1 MGLIG
6 QTISHYK
13 IVEKLGEGGMGVV
26 YKATDTTL
34 NRDVAIKL
42 LPPQLK
48 SDTQARK
55 RFIHEA
61 RAASALNHANIA
73 VVHEIGETPE
83 GQVFIVMACYEG
95 QTLKD
100 KLADGA
106 LPLDEAIKIVCQV
119 ASGLAAAHEKGILH
133 RDVKPAN
140 ILFGSDGHAKL
151 ADFGLAKL
159 AGQTRMTKTG
169 TTVGTVAY
177 MSPEQAR
184 GDDVD
189 HRSDIHSLAV
199 VLYELVTG
207 RVPFEGDNDMAI
219 LYQVANADPAPASTY
234 RSDLPPGIDTILTKA
249 LAKDPD
255 DRYASADEFLKDLD
269 ALQGGRAI
277 TGVRLRRRR
286 SSGWVVAASVVAGV
300 AVTIVVYGAVS
311 KFLMRGAETDTNTP
325 SVARSSVAVMPF
337 TVRGETDVAGL
348 GEGMVDLL
356 SSRLDGAGSLRSVD
370 PRAMLTF
377 IRQQGWQSGDLAR
390 SREIAKHFGAGL
402 FILGNVFQS
411 TDRVNI
417 SAALYESNG
426 AADPVATASVDGEE
440 SLILTLVDDLTT
452 QLLKEQLERDGT
464 AAVELG
470 SLTTRSYPALKAY
483 LEGESAFRAAA
494 HHADREN
501 QERAARAYQKAVAE
515 DSTFALA
522 WYRLAEIADRAMVT
536 DVDAGLAVDRAL
548 EHSEGLSEHD
558 QLHFRALRAKF
569 DDNIDE
575 AEQTYQTIL
584 GLAPECLDATVSL
597 SHLRH
602 YEGWRQGEPISDG
615 RAILERAVTLDPENR
630 DCLFRLGW
638 MDAFDGDW
646 AGCEE
651 AYRRMYGD
659 DMPVEL
665 ATMVAFGSGAR
676 EDEAAVFEKLKS
688 APDFRKLSA
697 VFHVAVFTDDLDG
710 ARELSSVLIEGERSD
725 ESKTL
730 GRLILAHIEI
740 ASGRWNAAKQELATV
755 ASFNP
760 ALAIEYKALFA
771 AHPFLD
777 VAASERQAILD
788 ELRAWDASDVPMSTS
803 RLPWISSHD
812 GFHPVFKTY
821 LTGLLEISLG
831 NYEVGSTLASELEQ
845 TRCAP
850 ADTTLGPDLAQA
862 LRGMSAMRQGQSE
875 KALEELAEAKYQVSF
890 GKQIGSLI
898 HFRSLQRYLRAELL
912 SETGRSEEAVS
923 WFSSFAWSASFE
935 YIYKAPALLRRAQIC
950 ERLDQTEQAAEYY
963 ARFIGLWQN
972 CDPPLRPAVDEAR
985 ARLLALDGKNEG

>member
-13 IVEKLGEGGMGVV
+13 IVEKLGEGGMGIV
-26 YKATDTTL
+26 YKATDTML

-48 SDTQARK
+48 SDTKARK

-83 GQVFIVMACYEG
+83 GQVFIVMAYYEG

-106 LPLDEAIKIVCQV
+106 RPLDEAITIVCQV
-119 ASGLAAAHEKGILH
+119 ASGLAAAHKKGILH

-140 ILFGSDGHAKL
+140 ILFGNDGHAKL

-159 AGQTRMTKTG
+159 TGQTKVTKTG

-189 HRSDIHSLAV
+189 DRSDILSLGV

-207 RVPFEGDNDMAI
+207 RVPFAGDNEMAV
-219 LYQVANADPAPASTY
+219 LYQVVNANPAPASTY
-234 RSDLPPGIDTILTKA
+234 RNDLPPAIDTILTKA

-269 ALQGGRAI
+269 VLQGGRAI

-286 SSGWVVAASVVAGV
+286 SSRWVVAASVVAGV
-300 AVTIVVYGAVS
+300 AVSIVLYAAVS
-311 KFLMRGAETDTNTP
+311 RFVMRGADTGTQTV
-325 SVARSSVAVMPF
+325 SLVRSAIAVLPF
-337 TVRGETDVAGL
+337 TVRGGADDAGL

-377 IRQQGWQSGDLAR
+377 IRQQGQMSSDLAR

-411 TDRVNI
+411 TDRINI

-426 AADPVATASVDGEE
+426 AANPVARANVDGEA
-440 SLILTLVDDLTT
+440 SSILTLVDDLAT
-452 QLLKEQLERDGT
+452 QLLKERLAKDGA

-501 QERAARAYQKAVAE
+501 QERAVRAYQMAVAE

-522 WYRLAEIADRAMVT
+522 WYRLAEIAERSMVT
-536 DVDAGLAVDRAL
+536 DVDAGLAIDQAL

-558 QLHFRALRAKF
+558 QLHFRALRAEL
-569 DDNIDE
+569 DDDIDA
-575 AEQTYQTIL
+575 AEQAYQTIL
-584 GLAPECLDATVSL
+584 GLVPECLDATVAL

-602 YEGWRQGEPISDG
+602 FHGWRRGKPISDG
-615 RAILERAVTLDPENR
+615 RAMLERAVALDPENR
-630 DCLFRLGW
+630 DCLYRLGW

-646 AGCEE
+646 VGSEE
-651 AYRRMYGD
+651 TYRRMYAD

-665 ATMVAFGSGAR
+665 AAMILFGKGAG
-676 EDEAAVFEKLKS
+676 EEKEVIEQVKS
-688 APDFRKLSA
+688 APDMTKLST
-697 VFHVAVFTDDLDG
+697 VFHVAVFTDALDA
-710 ARELSSVLIEGERSD
+710 ARQLSSVLIEGERSD

-730 GRLILAHIEI
+730 GHLILAHIDI
-740 ASGRWNAAKQELATV
+740 ACGRWDASKEELKTV

-771 AHPFLD
+771 VHPFLD
-777 VAASERQAILD
+777 VPASERQDILD
-788 ELRAWDASDVPMSTS
+788 ELHAWDASDVPLSTS

-812 GFHPVFKTY
+812 KFHPVFKTY

-831 NYEVGSTLASELEQ
+831 NYDVGSALALELEE

-850 ADTTLGPDLAQA
+850 QDTTLGSDLAQA
-862 LRGMSAMRQGQSE
+862 LRGMSASRQDQRE
-875 KALEELAEAKYQVSF
+875 KALEELAKTKYQVTF

-898 HFRSLQRYLRAELL
+898 HFRSFQRYLRAELL
-912 SETGRSEEAVS
+912 LETGRSEEALS
-923 WFSSFAWSASFE
+923 WFSSFAWSVSFE
-935 YIYKAPALLRRAQIC
+935 YIYKAPTLLRRAQIC
-950 ERLDQTEQAAEYY
+950 ERLGQTEQAAEYY
-963 ARFIGLWQN
+963 ARFVALWQN
-972 CDPPLRPAVDEAR
+972 CDPALRPAVDEAR
-985 ARLLALDGKNEG
+985 TRLRALDGADEG